1 MNLIED
7 IKFLFIVPTFN
18 AGLNINK
25 FSKLLIEQ
33 TYSKWRVI
41 FVDGGS
47 SQKDLDLF
55 KELMFLDKRFSLVN
69 QINKSTRI
77 FGAMNEGFKLA
88 RKMNIFFWGDDFIYE
103 KKL

>member
-1 MNLIED
+1 MNLIKD
-7 IKFLFIVPTFN
+7 INFLFIVPTFN

-33 TYSKWRVI
+33 TYKNWRVI

-47 SQKDLDLF
+47 CQEDLHLF
-55 KELMFLDKRFSLVN
+55 KELIYLDKRFSIVN

-88 RKMNIFFWGDDFIYE
+88 EKDEYLFFWGSDE
-103 KKL
+103 